1 MVLLYGVKSCEE
13 LQAESKAQEL
23 QAEIEELQ
31 AVINASKAPEQNAT
45 LMDTIDEEGFP
56 SILNRE
62 QKPQRILVQFSLSTK
77 PKWLARKEVFAT
89 VTQSLWN
96 TMQNKWTRTR
106 KTEVSLSVS
115 LSLSSFFIS
124 LLSLSLSYSQYHRL
138 EKQREN

>member
-1 MVLLYGVKSCEE
+1 MLGRILWIFMVLLYGVKSCEE

-96 TMQNKWTRTR
+96 TMQNKWTRTVWSGR
-106 KTEVSLSVS
+106 LRDRLIGIIVP
-115 LSLSSFFIS
+115 FI
-124 LLSLSLSYSQYHRL
+124 
-138 EKQREN
+138 